1 MRVRRIIKTS
11 NGVYNFDGELSQEEL
26 DVVITVGLGVLLE
39 RGALPIMMADE
50 DEEETTLVVPERFS
64 AQ

>member
-11 NGVYNFDGELSQEEL
+11 SGTYNFDGELSQEEL

-39 RGALPIMMADE
+39 RGALPILMAE
-50 DEEETTLVVPERFS
+50 DEEEGQLVVPERI
-64 AQ
+64 QEQ